1 MALHALQHILICMER
16 NRQTGQCLHLT
27 KKDNARRD
35 YLFLQAMKAKLEVLA
50 LVLGFIGLFG
60 TITVTALPTWKVSAF
75 IGANLIVMEELWE
88 GLWMTCYRQIDI
100 NMQCKVYDSL
110 LILPA
115 ELQAARGLMC
125 ASVVLGFI
133 SLVVT
138 FLGIKRT
145 NWCGDNMRSK
155 NITLAIAGS
164 LYLIS
169 FLTTLIPVSWVSHS
183 IIRQFYNVVVHE
195 AQKRELGCALYIGW
209 ATSGI
214 LLTTG
219 IILLVRYDK
228 RRPEEEQLYNQVY
241 LMEEKNVPKQDTVHH
256 TESSLYKQKEYV

>member
-1 MALHALQHILICMER
+1 
-16 NRQTGQCLHLT
+16 
-27 KKDNARRD
+27 
-35 YLFLQAMKAKLEVLA
+35 MKEKLEVLA

-60 TITVTALPTWKVSAF
+60 TIAVTALPTWKVSAF

-100 NMQCKVYDSL
+100 KMQCKAYDSL

-125 ASVVLGFI
+125 ASIALVFI

-138 FLGIKRT
+138 GFGLKRI
-145 NWCGDNMRSK
+145 NCCADNMRSK
-155 NITLAIAGS
+155 NITLAIGGS

-169 FLTTLIPVSWVSHS
+169 FLITLIPVSWVGHS
-183 IIRQFYNVVVHE
+183 IIRQFYNPTSHD
-195 AQKRELGCALYIGW
+195 AQKRELGQALFIGW

-214 LLTTG
+214 LLVTG

-228 RRPEEEQLYNQVY
+228 RRLQEDQLDNEIY
-241 LMEEKNVPKQDTVHH
+241 LMEEKNVPKQDTVYQLK

>member
-1 MALHALQHILICMER
+1 
-16 NRQTGQCLHLT
+16 
-27 KKDNARRD
+27 
-35 YLFLQAMKAKLEVLA
+35 MKAKLEILA

-88 GLWMTCYRQIDI
+88 GLWMTCYRQM
-100 NMQCKVYDSL
+100 NLRMQCKVYDSL

-125 ASVVLGFI
+125 VSIALAVI

-138 FLGIKRT
+138 GFGIKRT
-145 NWCGDNMRSK
+145 NLCGDNTRNK
-155 NITLAIAGS
+155 NITLAIGGS

-169 FLTTLIPVSWVSHS
+169 FLTTLIPISWVGHS
-183 IIRQFYNVVVHE
+183 IIRQFYNAATHD
-195 AQKRELGCALYIGW
+195 AQKRELGQALYIGW
-209 ATSGI
+209 ATSAV
-214 LLTTG
+214 LLVTG

-228 RRPEEEQLYNQVY
+228 RRSDEEQVYNGIY
-241 LMEEKNVPKQDTVHH
+241 LMEGKNVPNQDTIYQPK
-256 TESSLYKQKEYV
+256 TESNMFKQEYV